1 MSVRCFRLASRGAD
15 PHPHCRLLEG
25 FRAAGSLSLPH
36 ADENRGIP
44 RGNSCKPRWAR
55 PLRGSPRQWISTRQF
70 DLFEHRLPIE
80 PLGLL
85 PSPRA
90 PPCAWDKP
98 AVARQP
104 TTVPAAV
111 AASEPEPDLASQSTL
126 LQRAEPH
133 RHRPDDRSDRP
144 DGNDRATLDRGG
156 SGQSGSRTC
165 SCNGACATA
174 AVGACSDHAARRGTR
189 ASSGDSSPR
198 CGASAC
204 SSTRARA
211 AERLRRRQARRF
223 EEDRPA

>member
-1 MSVRCFRLASRGAD
+1 MLD
-15 PHPHCRLLEG
+15 G
-25 FRAAGSLSLPH
+25 FRPVGWPCRAH
-36 ADENRGIP
+36 ADANRGIP

-85 PSPRA
+85 PSPRT
-90 PPCAWDKP
+90 PLGAWNQP

-104 TTVPAAV
+104 STVPAAV

-144 DGNDRATLDRGG
+144 DGNDRASLDRGRPG
-156 SGQSGSRTC
+156 HSGSSARSRPRDRASSRACTC
-165 SCNGACATA
+165 A
-174 AVGACSDHAARRGTR
+174 AVGARSDHAARRGTC
-189 ASSGDSSPR
+189 AGDSTAR
-198 CGASAC
+198 CGACHRA
-204 SSTRARA
+204 RARA
-211 AERLRRRQARRF
+211 AERLRGWQAR
-223 EEDRPA
+223 